1 MTPTPLRTDARPS
14 QQAADSTP
22 SSGRSDAGIVIAFII
37 SAAALAAKGMP
48 VTDVLGL
55 LAGAGVT
62 AVTTV
67 RLKSGRVLGRRGQ
80 AIRAALT
87 TAPQE

>member
-1 MTPTPLRTDARPS
+1 MTPTPLRADARS
-14 QQAADSTP
+14 HP
-22 SSGRSDAGIVIAFII
+22 SSAEPTTGSGRGDAGIVIAFII

-48 VTDVLGL
+48 VTDVLAL

-67 RLKSGRVLGRRGQ
+67 RLKSGRLLGRRGQ

>member
-1 MTPTPLRTDARPS
+1 MTPTPLRADARPS
-14 QQAADSTP
+14 QQAPDSTAA
-22 SSGRSDAGIVIAFII
+22 SGRSDAGIVIAFII

-48 VTDVLGL
+48 VTDVLAL

-67 RLKSGRVLGRRGQ
+67 RLKSGRLLGRRGQ

-87 TAPQE
+87 ATPQD

>member
-1 MTPTPLRTDARPS
+1 MVTPTPLRADARSHPS
-14 QQAADSTP
+14 TAEPT
-22 SSGRSDAGIVIAFII
+22 SSGRGDAGIVIVFIA

-48 VTDVLGL
+48 VTEVLAL
-55 LAGAGVT
+55 LAGAGVA

-67 RLKSGRVLGRRGQ
+67 RLKSGKLLGRRGQ

-87 TAPQE
+87 TSPQE